1 MTDESALLV
10 AAEAASQQMHVGD
23 APGGY
28 TLDTPGGNHQG
39 EDPDATIETVATN
52 AATQERSA
60 TNDTTLDPDVTCD
73 QGASVSRAAIDTEAT
88 TLDQDSTI
96 VGKLAF
102 GLDAARTN
110 LSEVSFWI
118 ITFNNYNLSWPH
130 KLFIL
135 NELWFF

>member
-1 MTDESALLV
+1 MTDESALFI

-23 APGGY
+23 APGSN
-28 TLDTPGGNHQG
+28 TRETPGGNQV
-39 EDPDATIETVATN
+39 EDPDATIETVAPN
-52 AATQERSA
+52 AATQERSSM
-60 TNDTTLDPDVTCD
+60 NDTTLDPDVTCD

-110 LSEVSFWI
+110 LSGVSF
-118 ITFNNYNLSWPH
+118 
-130 KLFIL
+130 
-135 NELWFF
+135 